1 MNEREFLYSLCDKA
15 LDVDGSI
22 KFAAIMNLEGRLI
35 VGTSRQCTI
44 QRNIILDNNFFKS
57 ILNNAYG
64 IFSNDVDKLNS
75 LINKKNCLH
84 SNLFDKS
91 DFQLINI
98 FKNIFI
104 AFAPITEE
112 QDKYLCI
119 YFESSI
125 SLHKTFLK
133 LNTIFEC
140 NE

>member
-1 MNEREFLYSLCDKA
+1 VNERDFLYSLCDKA

-22 KFAAIMNLEGRLI
+22 KFAAVVNLEGRLI
-35 VGTSRQCTI
+35 VGTSKQCTI
-44 QRNIILDNNFFKS
+44 QRNRILDNNFFKS
-57 ILNNAYG
+57 ILNNTYN
-64 IFSNDVDKLNS
+64 IFSNDMYKLNS
-75 LINKKNCLH
+75 LISKKNFLH
-84 SNLFDKS
+84 SNLLDNS

-104 AFAPITEE
+104 AFTPITEK

-119 YFESSI
+119 YFESI
-125 SLHKTFLK
+125 IPLHKTILK